1 MKILKLVFVVC
12 LVIFYYGS
20 QAQPY
25 WVVETN
31 LRLKNFTIVKFFSA
45 DHRLIYEEK
54 QLGVYFN
61 PTRKRHKKRLDSM
74 LENFLHSRSA
84 LAKQDAKQKEAEVS
98 ER

>member
-1 MKILKLVFVVC
+1 MKIIKLVFVVC
-12 LVIFYYGS
+12 FVIFYYGL

-25 WVVETN
+25 WVIETN
-31 LRLKNFTIVKFFSA
+31 LRQKNFTIVKFFSA

-54 QLGVYFN
+54 QLGVYLN
-61 PTRKRHKKRLDSM
+61 PTRRRHKKRLDSM

-84 LAKQDAKQKEAEVS
+84 LAKQGGKQKEAEVS